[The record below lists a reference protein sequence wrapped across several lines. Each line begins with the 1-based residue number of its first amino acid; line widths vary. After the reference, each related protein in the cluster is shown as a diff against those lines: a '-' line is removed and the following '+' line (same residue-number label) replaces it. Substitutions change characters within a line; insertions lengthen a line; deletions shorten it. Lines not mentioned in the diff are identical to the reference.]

1 MEFLGDI
8 NLAKKMILSAKR
20 SGADAVK
27 FKSGTQKTLEKV
39 LGIKMVE
46 ENFTKNHF

>member
-8 NLAKKMILSAKR
+8 NLAKMILSAKR

-27 FKSGTQKTLEKV
+27 FQIWNPKTLEKV